1 MSTLSLP
8 EDIVDIEEVVGGVP
22 PIKWTDLHL
31 SRLYMAPDSWIFG
44 ERRIHLKVRLQP
56 MLRSITLPCTPFSS
70 TPVTFDYRRPT
81 SLGNY

>member
-44 ERRIHLKVRLQP
+44 ERRIHLKASGEADAPRLR
-56 MLRSITLPCTPFSS
+56 LA
-70 TPVTFDYRRPT
+70 
-81 SLGNY
+81 SLTT